1 MQAPEWPWDRTEAGL
16 ALRSCVQAELEQL
29 VAMSCVPDGGLLTQA
44 RDNSLWHSRGK
55 AGGSMQVGE
64 NLKRA
69 SLGTRVK
76 GTTQL
81 WPEAPQEAVRS
92 VLFAQAFSLT

>member
-55 AGGSMQVGE
+55 REGGEYAGG
-64 NLKRA
+64 
-69 SLGTRVK
+69 
-76 GTTQL
+76 
-81 WPEAPQEAVRS
+81 
-92 VLFAQAFSLT
+92 

>member
-1 MQAPEWPWDRTEAGL
+1 MQAPEWPWDRTEASL

-29 VAMSCVPDGGLLTQA
+29 VVTSYVSDGGLLTQA
-44 RDNSLWHSRGK
+44 QDNSLWHSRGK
-55 AGGSMQVGE
+55 GGGSMQVGE

-69 SLGTRVK
+69 SLGARVRS
-76 GTTQL
+76 TTQL
-81 WPEAPQEAVRS
+81 RPVAPQEAVSS